1 MRSRLSAHCGGVDQH
16 GMRDGLVALA
26 LGIVAFWQLLPAVA
40 TTPFH
45 RDEARWLHR
54 ASYLREWR
62 DPLGPRWQDGGYPAG
77 EGTADELNRMRGQ
90 PPLGSYLIG
99 LGLLLQ
105 GRDLSTNGFWNMERD
120 EAWNAARGNVPDAAD
135 LRAGRR
141 TSVAVAALTVAVVY
155 LLGRRL
161 TSRVGGATGALLLA
175 FHPLLLDTATR
186 AWADPLLVLLVALA
200 ALAAVRLG
208 ERPSRGRA
216 LLLGAL
222 LGLGGAT
229 KLSPLLVALPLGAFG
244 AALLLAARLGG
255 RPADVRVGRHLLAV
269 PLVAFAVFVA
279 VYPYLWRDPLGH
291 TRNLFAYR
299 IGSFQGQ
306 ATNWPESGVPTRTE
320 ALRRVGAQLSY
331 GSSTSGRLAAAAA
344 RSPAIPIRRAGSGVD
359 LDLLLAVAG
368 GLLLTALAVGRGVGS
383 GPLLALAVLGGQA
396 AVTVLGMR
404 VDYARYHLPVLLA
417 VAVCAGAALGWA
429 WGAAVGVGRRLGM
442 PRAGAPARPAR
453 ASDAAGR
460 VR

>member
-1 MRSRLSAHCGGVDQH
+1 MPRKVPPARRLACLRRSVW
-16 GMRDGLVALA
+16 RDGLVALA
-26 LGIVAFWQLLPAVA
+26 LGAVAFWQLLPAVA

-62 DPLGPRWQDGGYPAG
+62 HPLGPRWQDWGYPPG

-90 PPLGSYLIG
+90 PPLGSYLTG

-120 EAWNAARGNVPDAAD
+120 EAWNADRGNWPDPAD

-141 TSVAVAALTVAVVY
+141 TNVAVAALTVAAVY

-161 TSRVGGATGALLLA
+161 TNRVGGAAGALLLA
-175 FHPLLLDTATR
+175 CHPLLRDTATR
-186 AWADPLLVLLVALA
+186 AWADPLLALLVALA
-200 ALAAVRLG
+200 ALAAFRLG

-229 KLSPLLVALPLGAFG
+229 KLSPLLVAVPLAVLG
-244 AALLLAARLGG
+244 AALLLGGRLGR
-255 RPADVRVGRHLLAV
+255 RPADARVGRRLLAV
-269 PLVAFAVFVA
+269 PLAAFAVFVA

-306 ATNWPESGVPTRTE
+306 ATNWPKSGVPTRTE

-331 GSSTSGRLAAAAA
+331 GSSTSGRLAWAAA
-344 RSPAIPIRRAGSGVD
+344 RSPAIPISRPGVGVD
-359 LDLLLAVAG
+359 LDLLLAVVG
-368 GLLLTALAVGRGVGS
+368 GLLLTARAAGRGAGNGS
-383 GPLLALAVLGGQA
+383 MLALAVLGGQA

-417 VAVCAGAALGWA
+417 VAVCAGAAAGRAWAATGWL
-429 WGAAVGVGRRLGM
+429 RRL
-442 PRAGAPARPAR
+442 RRAR
-453 ASDAAGR
+453 AAWAA
-460 VR
+460 